1 MVRQPEFT
9 PAVLARRIATL
20 AGLPAVLTAAAQAAA
35 GCAIADAAARLADLV
50 ELKITQDSI
59 A

>member
-1 MVRQPEFT
+1 
-9 PAVLARRIATL
+9 VLA
-20 AGLPAVLTAAAQAAA
+20 AAAQAAA

-50 ELKITQDSI
+50 EQKITQDLV